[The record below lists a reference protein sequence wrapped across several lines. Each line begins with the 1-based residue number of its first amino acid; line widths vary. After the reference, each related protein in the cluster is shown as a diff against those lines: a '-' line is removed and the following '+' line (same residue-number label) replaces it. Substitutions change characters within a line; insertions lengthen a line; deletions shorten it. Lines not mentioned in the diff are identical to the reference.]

1 MTKSY
6 SELSKLHTF
15 NERFKYLQ
23 VKNKI
28 GNQTFG
34 SKRYLNQMLYKSKE
48 WMRVRNKVII
58 RDNGCDLGING
69 REINGPINV
78 HHINPIT
85 EKDIVN
91 RSPKVFDMNNL
102 ICASDNTHKA
112 IHYGDEELLMDD
124 YQPRRL
130 FDTCPWKR
138 SD

>member
-1 MTKSY
+1 M
-6 SELSKLHTF
+6 
-15 NERFKYLQ
+15 N
-23 VKNKI
+23 
-28 GNQTFG
+28 
-34 SKRYLNQMLYKSKE
+34 YLNFIHSKNASNICKLKTKLGIKHLGQKDIYQMLYKSKE

-58 RDNGCDLGING
+58 RDNGCDLGIEG

-91 RSPKVFDMNNL
+91 RSPIVFDMNNL
-102 ICASDNTHKA
+102 ICVSDNTHKA